1 MHEELAVAVDA
12 AKDAGSLVKKM
23 LGSIDAVE
31 KTKNNLVT
39 TADLAAEDAIISI
52 IKKQFPA
59 HSICAEEHHGTTIVD
74 SENLWIIDPL
84 DGTNNYAHA
93 IPHYCVSI
101 AYAEKGIVV
110 AGVVFD
116 PVRDECFTAVQ
127 GEGAFLNGKRIAVSL
142 CERLDQSIIATG
154 FAYDRGHIMETTLE
168 SIHGLFTSNI
178 RGIRRSG
185 SAALDMCWVACGRF
199 DGYFEYLLSVWDFAA
214 GMLIV
219 REAGGA
225 CDDRAGNPI
234 ALTATSIATSNG
246 RIHRDFIDVVRWR
259 GRLK

>member
-1 MHEELAVAVDA
+1 MHEELTVAVHA
-12 AKDAGSLVKKM
+12 AKEAGTLVKKM

-39 TADLAAEDAIISI
+39 TADLAAEDAIVSI

-59 HSICAEEHHGTTIVD
+59 HSILAEEHHETTAVD

-84 DGTNNYAHA
+84 DGTNNYAHG
-93 IPHYCVSI
+93 IPQFCISI
-101 AYAEKGIVV
+101 AYAEKGEVL

-116 PVRDECFTAVQ
+116 PMRNECFTAIK
-127 GEGAFLNGKRIAVSL
+127 GEGAFLNGKKIAVSS

-154 FAYDRGHIMETTLE
+154 FAYDRGRIMETTLE
-168 SIHGLFTSNI
+168 SIHGLFKSAI

-199 DGYFEYLLSVWDFAA
+199 DGYFEYLLSVWDYAA

-225 CDDRAGNPI
+225 CDDSAGNPVS
-234 ALTATSIATSNG
+234 LTATSIATSNG
-246 RIHRDFIDVVRWR
+246 RIHGQFMDVVRWR
-259 GRLK
+259 E